1 MEFYR
6 HGMAGWSFRLSPR
19 EQAPLELSARL
30 MHAIH
35 RATVLL
41 LALGC
46 WSGVAAEPTF
56 YRTYMSVVATNEMAW
71 EIRSP
76 SLVDTNNTGYKLTN
90 ALVNLAS
97 IKITG
102 ALAGV
107 RPGMTMD
114 EVVGCWGKPM
124 ELWVKGFGGPRFRY
138 REVSVFFELTGNS
151 VKSIYTQDLP
161 SLMRTIEITPKI
173 QECLRA
179 LGEPSY
185 RDDSAT
191 GSQGFLVYETP
202 KARLKIGCV
211 RGKLSSIQLEQ
222 PD

>member
-1 MEFYR
+1 MR
-6 HGMAGWSFRLSPR
+6 
-19 EQAPLELSARL
+19 
-30 MHAIH
+30 AIH
-35 RATVLL
+35 RATIIL

-46 WSGVAAEPTF
+46 LKGSAAESTF
-56 YRTYMSVVATNEMAW
+56 YRAFTSIVATNEMAW
-71 EIRSP
+71 EIKSP
-76 SLVDTNNTGYKLTN
+76 LLVATNNTGYKLTN
-90 ALVNLAS
+90 AIVNLAS
-97 IKITG
+97 IRTTG

-114 EVVGCWGKPM
+114 EVVECWGKPM

-138 REVSVFFELTGNS
+138 KEVSVFFEPTGNR

-161 SLMRTIEITPKI
+161 SLMRMIEITPKI
-173 QECLRA
+173 QECLSA
-179 LGEPSY
+179 LGEPTY

-202 KARLKIGCV
+202 KARLKMGYV